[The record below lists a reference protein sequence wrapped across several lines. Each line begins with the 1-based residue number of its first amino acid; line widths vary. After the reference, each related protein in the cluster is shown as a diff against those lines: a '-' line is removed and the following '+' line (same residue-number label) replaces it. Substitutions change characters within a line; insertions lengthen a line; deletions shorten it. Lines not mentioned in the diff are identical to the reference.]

1 MPRQPYE
8 FRRYLNVRTATAPG
22 FSPDGTRLT
31 YLSDVTGVPQVWSV
45 PVEGGWPD
53 QLTFYDER
61 IGQAYVAPDRDEVVF
76 TMDRGGDERF
86 ALYLL
91 RRDGADI
98 VPLTSRPADIHQFG
112 GWSHDGRSFAY
123 ASNTRHQS
131 YFDVYVLSLDAL
143 DANGAMGEPRRV
155 LEQDG
160 TNYALGWTPGGQVI
174 ASCTYSLQHNALYL
188 VDPVSAGSAGG
199 VGSAPRLLTPDPG
212 EAYYGSPVA
221 TPDGRGLYLV
231 TDLRRDFLALAYLD
245 LATLELRLVDA
256 PDWDVEEAALTRD
269 GRYLAYSVNVDGYSE
284 LRLRDMVA
292 GTMLPVPALPPATY
306 TQLAWSPDGRR
317 LAFTLN
323 GARDNPDIWVLDIA
337 EGRAWQVTHSARGG
351 IPREELVEPEVVRY
365 PTFDGRAI
373 PALFFPP
380 WSRNAEQE
388 SQGQQEQGQGQQE
401 QGQGQQ
407 EQGQGFAAVVE
418 VHGGPE
424 SQRRP
429 VWNAAIHYLAGRGYA
444 VLSPNVRGSTGYGK
458 AYSHLDDVRLRM
470 DAVRDL
476 SHAVEWLRGRGADP
490 RRIAV
495 MGASYGGFMVLS
507 AITTYPDL
515 WAAAVDIVGIAN
527 LVSFLE
533 HTGPWRRA
541 LREHEYG
548 SLAHDRAFLEDISP
562 LHRAGDIRAPL
573 LVIHGANDPRVP
585 IGEAEQIVRALAE
598 RERPVEYLRFEDE
611 GHGLVKLPNRIK
623 GYTEIG
629 LFLDRWLRSASL

>member
-1 MPRQPYE
+1 MPRQPYD
-8 FRRYLNVRTATAPG
+8 FRRYLNVRTATAPS
-22 FSPDGTRLT
+22 FSPDGKRLT

-45 PVEGGWPD
+45 PVEGDWPD

-61 IGQAYVAPDRDEVVF
+61 VGQASVAPDRDEIVF
-76 TMDRGGDERF
+76 TMDHGGDERF

-98 VPLTSRPADIHQFG
+98 VPLTDRPAAIHQLG
-112 GWSHDGRSFAY
+112 GWSHDGRSLAY
-123 ASNTRHQS
+123 AANTRHQS

-143 DANGAMGEPRRV
+143 DAGGTGTGEPRRV

-160 TNYALGWTPGGQVI
+160 TNYALGWTPGGRVI
-174 ASCTYSLQHNALYL
+174 ASRTYSLQHNALYL
-188 VDPVSAGSAGG
+188 VDPARTGG
-199 VGSAPRLLTPDPG
+199 ADGAPLLLTPDLD

-221 TPDGRGLYLV
+221 TSDERGLYLV
-231 TDLRRDFLALAYLD
+231 TDLRRDVLALVYLD
-245 LATLELRLVDA
+245 LATLEVRVIDA
-256 PDWDVEEAALTRD
+256 PDWDVEEVVLTRD
-269 GRYLAYSVNVDGYSE
+269 GRLLAYAVNVDGYSE
-284 LRLRDMVA
+284 LRLRDTVTGA
-292 GTMLPVPALPPATY
+292 MLPVPALPSGAY
-306 TQLAWSPDGRR
+306 TQLVWSPDGRR

-351 IPREELVEPEVVRY
+351 IPREDLAEPEIVRY

-380 WSRNAEQE
+380 RSGDTEGRA
-388 SQGQQEQGQGQQE
+388 QGQQEREQE
-401 QGQGQQ
+401 S

-429 VWNAAIHYLAGRGYA
+429 VWSAAIQYLVGRGYA

-476 SHAVEWLRGRGADP
+476 AHAVEWLRGQGADP

-507 AITTYPDL
+507 AITAYPDL

-541 LREHEYG
+541 LREQEYG
-548 SLAHDRAFLEDISP
+548 SLAHDRAFLKDISP

-585 IGEAEQIVRALAE
+585 VGEAEQIVRALAE

-623 GYTEIG
+623 GYSEIG
-629 LFLDRWLRSASL
+629 LFLDRWLRPTGL

>member
-1 MPRQPYE
+1 MPYD
-8 FRRYLNVRTATAPG
+8 FRRYLNVRTATAPS

-61 IGQAYVAPDRDEVVF
+61 VGQALVAPDHDEVVF

-98 VPLTSRPADIHQFG
+98 VPLTSQPADIHQLG
-112 GWSHDGRSFAY
+112 GWSRDGRSLAY
-123 ASNTRHQS
+123 AANTRHQS
-131 YFDVYVLSLDAL
+131 YFDVYALSLDAL
-143 DANGAMGEPRRV
+143 DAGGEIGEPRRV

-160 TNYALGWTPGGQVI
+160 TNYALGWTPAGQVI
-174 ASCTYSLQHNALYL
+174 ASRIYSQQHNALYL
-188 VDPVSAGSAGG
+188 VDPARADDARDANST
-199 VGSAPRLLTPDPG
+199 PRLLTPDPD

-221 TPDGRGLYLV
+221 TPDERGLYLV
-231 TDLRRDFLALAYLD
+231 TDLRRDVLALAYLD
-245 LATLELRLVDA
+245 LATLELRMIDA
-256 PDWDVEEAALTRD
+256 PDWDVEEVALTRD
-269 GRYLAYSVNVDGYSE
+269 GRLLAYAVNVDGYSD
-284 LRLRDMVA
+284 LRLRDAAA
-292 GTMLPVPALPPATY
+292 GMMLPVPALPPAAY
-306 TQLAWSPDGRR
+306 SQLTWSPDGRR

-323 GARDNPDIWVLDIA
+323 GARYNPDIWVLDVA
-337 EGRAWQVTHSARGG
+337 EGRAWQVTRSARGG
-351 IPREELVEPEVVRY
+351 IPREDLAEPETVRY

-373 PALFFPP
+373 PALFFPAR
-380 WSRNAEQE
+380 SRDGGEE
-388 SQGQQEQGQGQQE
+388 LQGQRDHGQQGGRE
-401 QGQGQQ
+401 EERG
-407 EQGQGFAAVVE
+407 QGQGFAAVVE

-429 VWNAAIHYLAGRGYA
+429 VWNAAIQYLVGRGYA

-458 AYSHLDDVRLRM
+458 AYSHLDDVRRRM

-476 SHAVEWLRGRGADP
+476 AHAVEWLRGRGADP

-495 MGASYGGFMVLS
+495 MGASYGGFMALS
-507 AITTYPDL
+507 AITAYPDL

-541 LREHEYG
+541 LREREYG

-562 LHRAGDIRAPL
+562 LHHAGAIRAPL

-585 IGEAEQIVRALAE
+585 VGEAGQIVRALAE

-629 LFLDRWLRSASL
+629 AFLDRWLRPTDL